1 MEGFLNRYRNITV
14 LLLVIFAQLL
24 LLAVQVKNGQDV
36 PMIRVWTVTAV
47 TPVARVVEGLRG
59 GSLGFFRNYI
69 TLHNASVENGRLR
82 EENGRLKLENI
93 FLKNELNRAD
103 RAKALEMFQAKTP
116 SKMVAATVIAAGAG
130 SRAKVVFV
138 DRGTVSGIMRG
149 MPVVTPDGIVGIVR
163 AAYPTA
169 SEILLVTDPDFAAG
183 AIDQKTMVRGT
194 VKGQGTPMCRLDY
207 VPSEAPIQPGDW
219 LYTSGEDHVFPRGFA
234 IGVVKS
240 VKPGQ
245 PFKDVTLEPT
255 GTQQGLGD
263 VLILVEGTHHEIPD
277 TPPTNQPVYISPLAP
292 AGNPASPESPS
303 GAPHQAAT
311 EADKLRSA
319 YKAVGEA
326 QNYTFGDGG
335 VGSRPADFTKLGTVG
350 VSGATGSTSAQH
362 GAGDPRPPA
371 SGVTGSTSAPR
382 GIAEPGPAG
391 TGAATGAASPA
402 VLPPPRA
409 ATGSRGATGST
420 GVPRAPD
427 AVRKPGPAPGG
438 PGGAARQ

>member
-24 LLAVQVKNGQDV
+24 LLAVQVKNGKDV

-47 TPVARVVEGLRG
+47 TPVARAVEGVRG
-59 GSLGFFRNYI
+59 GGLGFFRNYI
-69 TLHNASVENGRLR
+69 ANHNASVENSRLR

-93 FLKNELNRAD
+93 FLKNELSRAD
-103 RAKALEMFQAKTP
+103 RAKALELFQAKTS

-183 AIDQKTMVRGT
+183 TIDQKTQVRGT
-194 VKGQGTPMCRLDY
+194 VKGQGTPLCRLDY

-234 IGVVKS
+234 VGVVKS

-245 PFKDVTLEPT
+245 PFKEVTVEPT
-255 GTQQGLGD
+255 GSQQGLED
-263 VLILVEGTHHEIPD
+263 VLILVEGSHLEIPD
-277 TPPTNQPVYISPLAP
+277 TPPTNQPVYISPISP
-292 AGNPASPESPS
+292 AGNPAVPEAAS
-303 GAPHQAAT
+303 GTAPQAAT
-311 EADKLRSA
+311 DADKLRSA

-335 VGSRPADFTKLGTVG
+335 VGSRPADFTKLGAIGASG
-350 VSGATGSTSAQH
+350 VSGANGSTSMQR
-362 GAGDPRPPA
+362 GAGEQRP
-371 SGVTGSTSAPR
+371 
-382 GIAEPGPAG
+382 
-391 TGAATGAASPA
+391 AA
-402 VLPPPRA
+402 L
-409 ATGSRGATGST
+409 GATGST
-420 GVPRAPD
+420 GAPRPPGVIAATGQRSPAVPPAPLAATGVPGGTGTAAPPRAPETRKSNQPA
-427 AVRKPGPAPGG
+427 AVP
-438 PGGAARQ
+438 GAATRQ